1 MSDWNAKIIEEF
13 RSNAGK
19 VGGNFERMDL
29 LLLHST
35 GAKSGEER
43 IHPLVYQ
50 SVGDDF
56 AIFASKGGAPTHPAW
71 YHNLIANP
79 SASVEVGTETI
90 DVEARVLEGDERESI
105 WSKQKRD
112 LPFFADYEAGTD
124 RQIPVFL
131 LERR

>member
-13 RSNAGK
+13 RSNGGK

-50 SVGDDF
+50 AVGDDS
-56 AIFASKGGAPTHPAW
+56 AVFASKGGAPTHPAW
-71 YHNLIANP
+71 YHNLLANP
-79 SASVEVGTETI
+79 SATVEVGTETI
-90 DVEARVLEGDERESI
+90 DVEARVLAGDERESI
-105 WSKQKRD
+105 WSKQKSH
-112 LPFFADYEAGTD
+112 LPFFAEYEAGTD
-124 RQIPVFL
+124 REIPVVL